1 MALTFFVPGVGDIT
15 LVPTWPNAGAP
26 TNNVTFLGVAKVG
39 DLLSDTTNAQLYVCS
54 VSTATA
60 ITWVQYTRP

>member
-1 MALTFFVPGVGDIT
+1 MLTFFVPGIGDVN

-39 DLLSDTTNAQLYVCS
+39 DLLSDITNAQIYICS
-54 VSTATA
+54 VSTPTT
-60 ITWVQYTRP
+60 ITWVQFTRP